1 MEELVVGVVIG
12 GVALV
17 VVVGVVGL
25 GGFSLRV
32 VVVLGVVVVVVA
44 GLLVPIVVSAA
55 AGVGA
60 TVVEAG

>member
-12 GVALV
+12 VALV
-17 VVVGVVGL
+17 VAVGVVGL

-32 VVVLGVVVVVVA
+32 VVILGVVVVVVA
-44 GLLVPIVVSAA
+44 GLVVAIVASAA